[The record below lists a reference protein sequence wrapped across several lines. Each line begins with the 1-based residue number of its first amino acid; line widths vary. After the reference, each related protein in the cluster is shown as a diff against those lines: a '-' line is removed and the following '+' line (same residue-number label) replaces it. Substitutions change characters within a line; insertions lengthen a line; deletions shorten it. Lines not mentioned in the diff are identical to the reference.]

1 MYRKTPVKAEMWLDP
16 GKPTETVL
24 ATCPSASTTIPGI
37 WWYAGW
43 STNHA
48 TAGDNGFIKDW
59 DMMADPSFSA
69 QKTINEH
76 VTGPSATLTEK
87 TTLMLKPKTHLE
99 RTTSR
104 RSRLN

>member
-1 MYRKTPVKAEMWLDP
+1 MWLDP

-87 TTLMLKPKTHLE
+87 TTLMLKPKTQ
-99 RTTSR
+99 
-104 RSRLN
+104 